1 MGSRNI
7 FSPHVLCLCA
17 TPLVMTD
24 LAPETYVHLQ
34 YFSGAFDLRRARRN
48 ATAES
53 FKYTIDYEAQ
63 AWEGEV
69 QCAMNHHGSSIPF
82 PIYPVAESKTAFLFN
97 DRFVVNKPPHP
108 RQDHRT
114 RLFSTS
120 NSYPEMIPGSGRP
133 WRKWRLWRTN
143 TKTSSATTTKKC
155 SNYQTEQWYL
165 VFLGRYKLVSH
176 HEKGISRARPNVKER
191 LLLLCLWLLLLMAAK

>member
-1 MGSRNI
+1 
-7 FSPHVLCLCA
+7 
-17 TPLVMTD
+17 MTD

-48 ATAES
+48 AKAES

-82 PIYPVAESKTAFLFN
+82 PIYPVAESKTAFLFK

-120 NSYPEMIPGSGRP
+120 NSYPEMIPGS
-133 WRKWRLWRTN
+133 
-143 TKTSSATTTKKC
+143 
-155 SNYQTEQWYL
+155 
-165 VFLGRYKLVSH
+165 
-176 HEKGISRARPNVKER
+176 ARPCHQPVTNAEATWTLAFGSV
-191 LLLLCLWLLLLMAAK
+191 A